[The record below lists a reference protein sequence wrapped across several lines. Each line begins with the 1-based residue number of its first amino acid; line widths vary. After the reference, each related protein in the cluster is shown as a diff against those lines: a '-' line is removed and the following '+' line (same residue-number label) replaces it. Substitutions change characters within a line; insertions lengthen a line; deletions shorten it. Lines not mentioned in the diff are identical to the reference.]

1 MRDLA
6 RMEGIADVSKIPMA
20 CGAVVQIGALM
31 IVSVCKEY
39 YQFFLG
45 MYS

>member
-1 MRDLA
+1 MLELTRIK
-6 RMEGIADVSKIPMA
+6 GIADDFKIPMA
-20 CGAVVQIGALM
+20 CGAVVEVAALM

-45 MYS
+45 MLL